1 MCPHATRGHPSDG
14 SLSLDVSVPAGRRR
28 GQEWASPDE
37 VVARASSL
45 IRSRR
50 EIGASGV
57 EADPKILHRIVVLRS
72 GEREW
77 SELAVVAL
85 SAVRL
90 NEPVPTNRVVFL
102 IDRGDERPAADLA
115 ASAAEE
121 VDPLQPDP
129 VIGFFTPGEI
139 LIEPIVI
146 EIGWPKPGVATSRM
160 LSLHPFVGFN
170 EADQ

>member
-1 MCPHATRGHPSDG
+1 M
-14 SLSLDVSVPAGRRR
+14 
-28 GQEWASPDE
+28 
-37 VVARASSL
+37 
-45 IRSRR
+45 
-50 EIGASGV
+50 
-57 EADPKILHRIVVLRS
+57 
-72 GEREW
+72 
-77 SELAVVAL
+77 
-85 SAVRL
+85 RL